1 MLVCGWEEPALPI
14 VRSYE
19 KCLEV
24 FDAGIFD
31 KYGQMGV
38 KALSDATPK
47 LTGLAA
53 SSWYY
58 TIERDNKGTKLIFSN
73 SDIEGGC
80 NVAILIQYGHGTKSG
95 GYVEGRDYI
104 NPALQP
110 IFEDLKNKLLKE
122 V

>member
-1 MLVCGWEEPALPI
+1 MITFKQKGDFKKAD
-14 VRSYE
+14 SFFE
-19 KCLEV
+19 KCLEI